1 MDGAL
6 QRHAG
11 PAVTLRLFLV
21 AGWRSHL
28 ALFRWLRPSAFIP
41 TVIGVPVVQLIWFAH
56 LGRYLGT
63 HPVAYYVVGNALISC
78 AMAGLFAP
86 SMSIQGERHSGTLN
100 ALLASPANRA
110 VMFSGRIVP
119 AVLIGAST
127 STLMLAFGVALGWV
141 VVPAAALPGLT
152 AAVLVTALSC
162 GACGL
167 VIGAIGLR
175 TREAT
180 FVSNVV
186 LYALLLLCGVNIPL
200 DRLPGWL
207 ALVGH
212 AMPMTQG
219 IEAARRAL
227 AEQSG
232 VAGLLGWELSKA
244 AGYLLLGLLLLRL
257 LERMSRASATLDD
270 V

>member
-1 MDGAL
+1 MDGTL

-11 PAVTLRLFLV
+11 ASVTLRLFLV

-41 TVIGVPVVQLIWFAH
+41 TVIGVPVVQLVWFAH

-100 ALLASPANRA
+100 ALLATPANRA
-110 VMFSGRIVP
+110 VMFGGRIVP
-119 AVLIGAST
+119 AVLIGAFT
-127 STLMLAFGVALGWV
+127 STVMLGFGVAVGWV
-141 VVPAAALPGLT
+141 VIPAAALPGLA
-152 AAVLVTALSC
+152 AAVLVAALSC
-162 GACGL
+162 SACGL

-186 LYALLLLCGVNIPL
+186 LYAILLLCGVNIPL
-200 DRLPGWL
+200 DRLPSWL
-207 ALVGH
+207 ALIGR

-227 AEQSG
+227 AGHGG
-232 VAGLLGWELSKA
+232 VPGLLGWELLKA
-244 AGYLLLGLLLLRL
+244 AVYILLALLLLRV
-257 LERMSRASATLDD
+257 LERMSRATAALDD